1 MPPSRRKRCPNGT
14 RFNKTSKT
22 CDPFNKKGL
31 PCEYTGNRKRCQRST
46 RCNIRT
52 GKCDTTTHALRM
64 KRCRTGYRRN
74 RVTKECDKYNKQVQR
89 VSDEEEEEEDE
100 MFQDEE
106 KAPPSRMSPTAD
118 WTNSERDML
127 RLLGESPVPEHEQ
140 DHPPRAESP
149 SVKALARALGELSLN
164 SRSSSKKSPRRR
176 SSSKKSPSVKALAR
190 SHTPS

>member
-14 RFNKTSKT
+14 RFNKRSKN
-22 CDPFNKKGL
+22 CDPFSKKGL

-46 RCNIRT
+46 RCNVRT

-74 RVTKECDKYNKQVQR
+74 RVTTECDKYNKQVQR
-89 VSDEEEEEEDE
+89 DEEEEEPE
-100 MFQDEE
+100 EE
-106 KAPPSRMSPTAD
+106 KAPPSRTSPTAD

-127 RLLGESPVPEHEQ
+127 RLLGESPVPEHEHN
-140 DHPPRAESP
+140 HPPRAESP

-190 SHTPS
+190 SPTRHTPS